1 MDKGDQTKHSKGDK
15 PLTFPCFLANGHVQ
29 LKKGVIFD

>member
-15 PLTFPCFLANGHVQ
+15 PLTFPCFLANGHCAINKRCD
-29 LKKGVIFD
+29 L